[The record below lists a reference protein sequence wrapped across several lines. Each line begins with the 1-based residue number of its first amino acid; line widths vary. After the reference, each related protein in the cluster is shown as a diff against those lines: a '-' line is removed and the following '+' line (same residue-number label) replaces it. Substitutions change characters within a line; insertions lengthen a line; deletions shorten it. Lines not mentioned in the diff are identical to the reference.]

1 MYITQFIDSFRYIV
15 ETYLYLLT
23 SEVFTTFSMESEN
36 ESCSQGQ
43 NTDSSVVV
51 GIQEEQ
57 GDIFFHEIGLFS
69 NRVLLGLEYPSTIL
83 N

>member
-43 NTDSSVVV
+43 NTDSSVVA
-51 GIQEEQ
+51 GIQEEE
-57 GDIFFHEIGLFS
+57 EIVTFEADK
-69 NRVLLGLEYPSTIL
+69 VFQ
-83 N
+83 